1 MVCGRA
7 LNDKQWHSHVKIMLH
22 IFLFIL
28 SMSIS
33 VSEDSSEMTKLDL
46 DFSGDTCCQRPQGS
60 LFMVCTFTSLC
71 RSDITGRDLCKDEFL

>member
-46 DFSGDTCCQRPQGS
+46 DFSGDTCQRPQGS
-60 LFMVCTFTSLC
+60 LFMVCTFT
-71 RSDITGRDLCKDEFL
+71 DITGRDLCRDEFL